1 MEIDESRHVHVDEN
15 KWNVR
20 LEVRLELFV
29 VFELSNTG
37 RKKLGFAS
45 MGICDYNER
54 NRGKKDEKE
63 VVVPTPQCSNSAVVQ
78 KIVNLTSSNYA
89 V

>member
-1 MEIDESRHVHVDEN
+1 MGLRVLLHVCVRGEDVLEIDKSRHVHVDEN

-20 LEVRLELFV
+20 LEVRLELCV

-54 NRGKKDEKE
+54 NRSKKVK
-63 VVVPTPQCSNSAVVQ
+63 
-78 KIVNLTSSNYA
+78 KKK
-89 V
+89 